1 MEPEYKAKL
10 ADSEKTISML
20 SDKRYFTWFSII
32 SMTKSLT
39 RDCLLRELKA
49 IKKVLI
55 SSLNTINH
63 LEVEVAKVPELETRI
78 VQVESR

>member
-1 MEPEYKAKL
+1 MIFNNIH
-10 ADSEKTISML
+10 EKE
-20 SDKRYFTWFSII
+20 
-32 SMTKSLT
+32 SLT

-49 IKKVLI
+49 TKKVLI